1 MCAAS
6 STRRGCHCRRPL
18 AAHAVVTTTDLIE
31 RDAGFVEQAVRAG
44 AFDAVTRSLALRR
57 LEEAGRRLDTAIR
70 DYRIAR
76 AAWLRRTAGLQQ
88 P

>member
-1 MCAAS
+1 MA
-6 STRRGCHCRRPL
+6 
-18 AAHAVVTTTDLIE
+18 TTPDLIE

-44 AFDAVTRSLALRR
+44 AFDAVTRSLTLRR

-76 AAWLRRTAGLQQ
+76 ATWLRRTTGLQ
-88 P
+88 